1 MGTRKVGEIA
11 AVFAASGACRMSS
24 PGPSRAAN
32 ASSVFDGLFMH
43 PDMKQS
49 SCSGSHC
56 SQALRRA
63 QKMSLKACSL
73 NSLPGPLHC

>member
-11 AVFAASGACRMSS
+11 AVFAACGAGRMSS

-32 ASSVFDGLFMH
+32 ASSMFDGLFVQ

-56 SQALRRA
+56 SPALRRIRT
-63 QKMSLKACSL
+63 
-73 NSLPGPLHC
+73 